1 MIQEIKQITIQMM
14 ITIKTV
20 IALSIVSFSAWYVEY
35 ANDVITTL
43 TSISSFILIIVLTRY
58 HLINSKKIQLETD
71 LKKIE
76 IDSKNSTD
84 TM

>member
-1 MIQEIKQITIQMM
+1 MIQEIKQIMIQMM